1 MIGLQSEP
9 KKFSLKKYLRRIH
22 PDDRQKW
29 LQALKKALKL
39 GKECELDFRIIRADN
54 SLRYVYS
61 KGKVTKNTFG
71 EVIKI
76 LGTIQ
81 DITTRKET
89 ETELQ
94 KAREAAEFA
103 NRAKSDFLANMSH
116 ELRTPLNGILGY
128 AQILRRENLFSS
140 KQKEGINVIYQSGS
154 HLLNLINE
162 LLDIAKIEAK
172 KFELSYTDFS
182 LTFLLQEVVE
192 ICRLRAEQ
200 KGLFFDYLPD
210 PKLPIWIHTDKKRLQ
225 QVLLNLLINAIKFTT
240 KGGVTFTVK
249 LIESETSKTEKKNQQ
264 KVQFKVEDTGA
275 GITVEEIEKIFLP
288 FEQLEE
294 SMHRGEG
301 IGLGLAITQEI
312 VSKMEGKIQVESAPG
327 VGSVF
332 WFNLDLLIVPAQV
345 EVVPEVISNN
355 IVGFRGESRK
365 ILVIDDI
372 WENRSVVMRMLE
384 PLGFEILSAENGVKG
399 LEKAALFKPDLII
412 TNLMMP
418 VMNGFEMTKELRKLP
433 EYQEIVV
440 IATSASVYE
449 EDRQKSRESGC
460 NDFLAKPIQTEELLL
475 KLQKFLQLE
484 WIVEPNLDKLGRA
497 NEESQTIVA
506 PPPAELVSLY
516 QAAEIGDLARVEA
529 EAIRIQQLDVGYV
542 AFANR
547 LLVLAQ
553 DFAEEEI
560 FEFVVQFVNEESNL

>member
-1 MIGLQSEP
+1 
-9 KKFSLKKYLRRIH
+9 
-22 PDDRQKW
+22 
-29 LQALKKALKL
+29 
-39 GKECELDFRIIRADN
+39 
-54 SLRYVYS
+54 
-61 KGKVTKNTFG
+61 
-71 EVIKI
+71 
-76 LGTIQ
+76 
-81 DITTRKET
+81 
-89 ETELQ
+89 
-94 KAREAAEFA
+94 
-103 NRAKSDFLANMSH
+103 MSH